1 MNLLLKEIIQRFCA
15 TDMVPAMQLDPQK
28 LIRDLIAA
36 LEEVDRRLTV
46 LERK

>member
-1 MNLLLKEIIQRFCA
+1 MNLLLKEIIQRFYA
-15 TDMVPAMQLDPQK
+15 TDMVLAVQLDPQQ

-36 LEEVDRRLTV
+36 LEEIDRRLTV